1 MQKRLQKNDFLYV
14 SLIAVT
20 VLILLWIVVSMLPK
34 DEAPVD
40 PPPSDRPAPAVRVPV
55 YEVPRADDI
64 LTAFFSDMVDPE
76 ITPQYKAV
84 TEQLRARMTSE
95 NEADRLSLQELPIY
109 PYEEVMYSMQAD
121 PVWIL
126 HMQYPV
132 LAAVPFYCYNA
143 PRFSDYY
150 LCVYRTVDH
159 AGTERYVFFILNG
172 SLIARVMCCVTEPLK
187 KMEDYTEV
195 REGDSLT
202 KLMETYP
209 EIYVDLKRYNQVSFM
224 RASVIMLASDGIVAW
239 GYVDRE
245 GKSLRES
252 EYLGSD
258 DPDDFIIAKV
268 YQKPYNRKG
277 NDVIDEGIASKKLH
291 CPDVHWYLF
300 DCPYIPLPE
309 PAAP

>member
-1 MQKRLQKNDFLYV
+1 MQKRLQKIDFLYV

-40 PPPSDRPAPAVRVPV
+40 PPPSDPPAPAVRVPV

-64 LTAFFSDMVDPE
+64 LTAFFSDLADPE

-109 PYEEVMYSMQAD
+109 PYEEVMDSMQTD
-121 PVWIL
+121 PSWIL
-126 HMQYPV
+126 HKQYPV
-132 LAAVPFYCYNA
+132 LAAVPFYCNNN
-143 PRFSDYY
+143 PKFPDYY

-159 AGTERYVFFILNG
+159 AGTERYVFFILLG
-172 SLIARVMCCVTEPLK
+172 SHIARVMCCVTEPLK

-209 EIYVDLKRYNQVSFM
+209 EIYVDWKHDNQLSFLH
-224 RASVIMLASDGIVAW
+224 AYVIMLASDGIVAW
-239 GYVDRE
+239 YYGDRE
-245 GKSLRES
+245 GKSLHES

-258 DPDDFIIAKV
+258 DPDNFIIGKV
-268 YQKPYNRKG
+268 YRKPYNRKG
-277 NDVIDEGIASKKLH
+277 NDVIDEGIASKVLH
-291 CPDVHWYLF
+291 CYHVQGYLF